1 MSDCERI
8 EAALGRE
15 LTASEMC
22 ACGVALLCGH
32 TEAQIIADLKAK
44 DEKGGRAAK

>member
-15 LTASEMC
+15 LTVGEMC
-22 ACGVALLCGH
+22 ACGVALLSGH
-32 TEAQIIADLKAK
+32 TEAEIIADLKRL
-44 DEKGGRAAK
+44 DEGRAGK